1 MRQILAVL
9 RKEIIDNLR
18 DRQTVFYALL
28 FGPILMPV
36 LIAGSLAASMNQ
48 VTIDYEEIS
57 ELAVANSEAAP
68 NLVQFLRKQNIDVVA
83 PPKNFQA
90 ALRAGDLDL
99 VLEVMPNYAEN
110 LRAGKPAPLTLHSN
124 DANKDSTRFARRI
137 TSLIQ
142 YHGRVL
148 SSLRLQVRGLDPSV
162 FEAIQLIENDVSSE
176 GPGGQILAS
185 LLPFLFIISMVMGGF
200 YLAIDTTAGE
210 RDRHSL
216 EPLLS
221 LPIERWQLTLGKYAA
236 TMVFVG
242 LSGLLTALGIYV
254 MFRFFPSHA
263 LTSIFRF
270 DGYGISQ
277 AFALASPLIFFIT
290 SLLIAVSAFTRSTK
304 EAQTYLG
311 LLMVIPMAPFFI
323 LQFVTIKTATVLMA
337 IPMLSQYK
345 LLEKVARNDPIPT
358 LHIVLSVSGTLLG
371 AIVLL
376 LVAIKLYQRDK
387 ILR

>member
-1 MRQILAVL
+1 MKQILAVM
-9 RKEIIDNLR
+9 RKEIVDNLR

-28 FGPILMPV
+28 FGPILMPI

-48 VTIDYEEIS
+48 ATIDYEQVS
-57 ELAVANSEAAP
+57 ELAVLNAESAP
-68 NLVQFLRKQNIDVVA
+68 NLVQFLRKQNIDVVT
-83 PPKNFQA
+83 PPDNYA
-90 ALRAGDLDL
+90 ASLRSGDIDL
-99 VLEVMPNYAEN
+99 VLEVMPEYGEN
-110 LRAGKPAPLTLHSN
+110 LRLGKPAPITLHSN

-137 TSLIQ
+137 TSLLH

-148 SSLRLQVRGLDPSV
+148 SSLRLQVRGLDPSL
-162 FEAIQLIENDVSSE
+162 FEVIQLIENDVSSE

-221 LPIERWQLTLGKYAA
+221 LPVERWQLTVGKYAA
-236 TMVFVG
+236 TAVFVG

-263 LTSIFRF
+263 LTSLFRF
-270 DGYGISQ
+270 DGFAISK
-277 AFALASPLIFFIT
+277 AFALASPLILFIT

-311 LLMVIPMAPFFI
+311 LLMIVPMAPFFV
-323 LQFVTIKTATVLMA
+323 LQFVTIRTATVLMA

-358 LHIVLSVSGTLLG
+358 LHIFLSVGGTLLG
-371 AIVLL
+371 AAALL